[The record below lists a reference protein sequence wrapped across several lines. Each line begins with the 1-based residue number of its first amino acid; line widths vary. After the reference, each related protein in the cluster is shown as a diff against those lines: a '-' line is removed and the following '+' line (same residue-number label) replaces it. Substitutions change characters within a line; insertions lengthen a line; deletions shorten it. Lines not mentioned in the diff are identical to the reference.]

1 VGHYCVTNIPSA
13 VAQTSNVVLNNATLP
28 YTLKLLDQRWEK
40 AFSRDL
46 KFLKVLNIHK
56 KITCEAVAET
66 ICMDYTQRGYVV

>member
-1 VGHYCVTNIPSA
+1 VGHYCATNIPSA
-13 VAQTSNVVLNNATLP
+13 VAQTSNLVLNNATLP

-46 KFLKVLNIHK
+46 KFSQSSEYPQ